1 MDRGNFDANYAY
13 GKIAESQ
20 IAQWLIRV
28 YGYHLLP
35 AYEIEIPSGKGPR
48 LLGPYGELIAPDL
61 LAIRFNRMKVL
72 VQWYEIKHKE
82 RFSWYRKGGGWWQ
95 TGIDL
100 RHFEDY
106 IKVQEQTGIE
116 VFLLFLHRSCDPSR
130 NDLEQGSPTNCPT
143 GLFGGSLRDLMHNW
157 DHKDSYDK
165 KNRSFPMVYWNDKDL
180 KHIATLEDFMSVLNC
195 TERKPTRME
204 SALSK
209 TLDECLDIA
218 EYVKNHIDPPIND
231 EEELA

>member
-1 MDRGNFDANYAY
+1 MDRGNFNAAYAY

-20 IAQWLIRV
+20 IARWLMRV

-35 AYEIEIPSGKGPR
+35 AYEIETHSGKGPR
-48 LLGPYGELIAPDL
+48 LLGPWGELIAPDL
-61 LAIRFNRMKVL
+61 LAIQFNRMKVL
-72 VQWYEIKHKE
+72 MQWYEIKHKE
-82 RFSWYRKGGGWWQ
+82 RFSWFRKGGGRWQ

-116 VFLLFLHRSCDPSR
+116 VFLLFLHRSSIPSKD
-130 NDLEQGSPTNCPT
+130 DLEQGSEKVCPT
-143 GLFGGSLRDLMHNW
+143 GLFGGSLYDLMHNW

-180 KHIATLEDFMSVLNC
+180 QHIATLDDFMAVLNSTQC
-195 TERKPTRME
+195 KPTGTE
-204 SALSK
+204 KALGK
-209 TLDECLDIA
+209 TLNECLDLTA
-218 EYVKNHIDPPIND
+218 YVKDHIDPPIIWH
-231 EEELA
+231 EGA